1 MAETM
6 SFPVKILG
14 QEFKIKANR
23 DEGELLEE
31 VASLVTRR
39 LEQLSRNSSIS
50 TERIAIMTAFQ
61 FAYEL
66 KTKELA
72 APVKGKSGKALNDK
86 VDRMI
91 KRIERAVKE
100 P

>member
-1 MAETM
+1 MAGTT
-6 SFPVKILG
+6 SFPIKVFG

-66 KTKELA
+66 KTKDLLF
-72 APVKGKSGKALNDK
+72 P
-86 VDRMI
+86 
-91 KRIERAVKE
+91 
-100 P
+100 